1 MSVTTVGLI
10 VLLFVFILMFF
21 RVPIAIAMAVPSI
34 LGILYL
40 RDWNILLS
48 VIDTVVWKNSYSYAL
63 TSIPLFVL
71 MGNLIYASGI
81 SSELYTFFRSWLGNF
96 RGGLAMSTIGSSAM
110 FAAASGSSL
119 ATTSTIGVMASKE
132 MLQAGYSKSV
142 TGGSI
147 AAGGTLGILIPPST
161 MMIVY
166 GMITEQSIGKL
177 LVAGILPGILLT
189 ILFMITIYI
198 VSFIKPDLIAKKS
211 DYKITWKERFDSFK
225 SIVWILVLFFI
236 VIGGIYAGIFT
247 ATEAAGAGAVG
258 ALIIALARKKLTI
271 KKFNNAIFETV
282 KTTGF
287 IFAIVIGA
295 YILNY
300 VLTITRIPNL
310 ISDLLFSYDLSP
322 TMLFVLIV
330 IMYIILGA
338 FMDGISMVVLTMPII
353 LPLLEGVGFD
363 LIWFGV
369 IIVLVVEMGLITP
382 PVGINC
388 FVLNG
393 VVQELELKDIFKG
406 ALIFVIPILVA
417 IIIVYIFPDIALF
430 LPNTLKS

>member
-10 VLLFVFILMFF
+10 VLLFVFMLMFF

-119 ATTSTIGVMASKE
+119 ATASTIGVMASKE

-258 ALIIALARKKLTI
+258 ALIIALARRKLTI

>member
-258 ALIIALARKKLTI
+258 ALIIALARRKLTI

-382 PVGINC
+382 PVGMNC

>member
-236 VIGGIYAGIFT
+236 VIGGIYTGIFT

-258 ALIIALARKKLTI
+258 ALIIALARRKLTI

>member
-258 ALIIALARKKLTI
+258 ALIIALARRKLTI